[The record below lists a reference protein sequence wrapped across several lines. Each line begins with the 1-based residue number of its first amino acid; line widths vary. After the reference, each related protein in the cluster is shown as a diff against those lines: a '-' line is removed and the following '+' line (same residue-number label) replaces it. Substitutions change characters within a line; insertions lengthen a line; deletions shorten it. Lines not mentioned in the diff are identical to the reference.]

1 MQANPDERL
10 IYLTDVTEWRH
21 LEQTY
26 RDEQIVFGI
35 LHLNNLQ
42 DVTQEM
48 DDQSFNTFADERH
61 GGDHRAGERP
71 RHFTAALRRQVFYD
85 FSSQDVGSAGRNRNF
100 DILDTVREMTKE
112 NKIPITLS
120 IGIGSYTGTSSNAPG
135 WRKVASTWRSDA
147 AETRQRSKRET
158 G

>member
-1 MQANPDERL
+1 MLLYDENRRIEWHNPFVARIVGEEHLIGKELVECFPALKDWDETEQPLDIPLGKRIYLMQANPDERL

-35 LHLNNLQ
+35 LHLDNLE

-48 DDQSFNTFADERH
+48 DDQSRTLLQTNVTGAITEW
-61 GGDHRAGERP
+61 GERP

-85 FSSQDVGSAGRNRNF
+85 FSSQDVGSAGE
-100 DILDTVREMTKE
+100 IE
-112 NKIPITLS
+112 I
-120 IGIGSYTGTSSNAPG
+120 
-135 WRKVASTWRSDA
+135 
-147 AETRQRSKRET
+147 
-158 G
+158 